1 MKKIIG
7 VFIVLLMSFNGIS
20 AQEECDTPIAVL
32 MAERID
38 GMNEVQQEYL
48 RSKMEQLVASQGISS
63 DFFILSSFLRQMS

>member
-48 RSKMEQLVASQGISS
+48 RSSMKRLLTCWLLCRNVVTGM
-63 DFFILSSFLRQMS
+63 MK

>member
-38 GMNEVQQEYL
+38 GMNEVQQEYCVL
-48 RSKMEQLVASQGISS
+48 KWNSWLLPKEFHPIS
-63 DFFILSSFLRQMS
+63 FILSSFLRQMS